1 MAEVIRIL
9 IVDDHPVV
17 REGLHGM
24 LSHKPGLLVV
34 GDAADGIEAIQKTKQ
49 FNPDIV
55 LLDLVMPHK
64 NGLDVI
70 KEIKKHQPKT
80 RILVLTSFSDEA
92 QIIAALN
99 CGAEGYL
106 LKESTPKMLL
116 EAITAIADGQSWLHP
131 TIAHKIILNAHRL
144 STTLPAAEMLT
155 KRELEVL
162 KLIARG
168 ISNRGIAD
176 TLYISESTVR
186 VHVSNIMNKLNL
198 DNRIQV
204 ALYAVQEGIVEL
216 D

>member
-1 MAEVIRIL
+1 MPEIIRIL

-17 REGLHGM
+17 REGLRGM

-34 GDAADGIEAIQKTKQ
+34 GDAADEIEAIQKTKQ
-49 FNPDIV
+49 LNPDIV
-55 LLDLVMPHK
+55 LLDLVMPNK

-70 KEIKKHQPKT
+70 KEIKQHQPET

-116 EAITAIADGQSWLHP
+116 EAITAVSDGQSWLHP
-131 TIAHKIILNAHRL
+131 TIAHKVILNAHRL
-144 STTLPAAEMLT
+144 STTPAAEILT

-162 KLIARG
+162 KLVARG
-168 ISNRGIAD
+168 ISNRDIAD
-176 TLYISESTVR
+176 ALYISESTVR
-186 VHVSNIMNKLNL
+186 VHVSNITDKLNL
-198 DNRIQV
+198 DNRIQI
-204 ALYAVQEGIVEL
+204 ALYAVQEGIVVL